1 MADDYERFVSF
12 DWADE
17 RWRAYLNGLHPPPTQ
32 EQIAKYK
39 KKWYKKHIDPNFD
52 DRYVPPSDPAPTAEA
67 EQRTEDLGPLPK
79 GLYHDGS
86 RWADIGQK
94 SSICFGAYAVAL
106 VMVIGCWAGV
116 FPAYQAVI
124 ILVVSFLLEII
135 AKYGLKMTKAYMH
148 HVLLDDVGIMPIMSA
163 TVLMPGLHPKVRQF
177 AVLPLFLTALLSFA
191 QICKFH
197 KKLPGFEH
205 ARAYLLLLET
215 HDFMVWLKDPEHTM

>member
-32 EQIAKYK
+32 EQIVKYK
-39 KKWYKKHIDPNFD
+39 KKWYKKHVDPNFD
-52 DRYVPPSDPAPTAEA
+52 DRYVPPSEPAPTTEA
-67 EQRTEDLGPLPK
+67 EQRAEDLGPLPK

-106 VMVIGCWAGV
+106 VMVVGCWAGV

-163 TVLMPGLHPKVRQF
+163 TVLMPGIHPKVRQF
-177 AVLPLFLTALLSFA
+177 AVLPLFLT
-191 QICKFH
+191 
-197 KKLPGFEH
+197 
-205 ARAYLLLLET
+205 
-215 HDFMVWLKDPEHTM
+215 